1 MSEITPLRHFFNQID
16 LYGLT
21 FPLRYRR
28 HKEYNTLCGIT
39 LSLITIIGMSAVILF
54 FIIQNFKRTEMT
66 IISNTKHLY
75 GKKLFDF
82 SKDPFLIGY
91 VNNDGRA
98 VKIDPT
104 YLTITLDKN
113 DHYADKNENGI
124 IDLRREST
132 PIKLEYCKIDVH
144 LNGSHIKEMIKEFEY
159 ENYLCPIPGQ
169 NLSIGGRWG
178 DHVHGYDMLEF
189 HVIRCENN
197 SQVQNCRTPEEMEI
211 FFKNSYFS
219 VIYLA
224 QSLDHYDVINP
235 IKKKFRSEIFLIVTQ
250 LVKRYYYYFIPGEYI
265 SDNGVLLNNIKTFD
279 FFQYDRVVIDFVDK
293 EDQDYY
299 SGATIAEVCFS
310 SIDKFVTYERK
321 FSKIQDSLGNIGG
334 WIRIILV
341 VCQFISDYFSEKI
354 FLVDIISSI
363 SSSTSYP
370 RKIPPLKINKINSGK
385 VNNYIKE
392 EISSNYKFQQTPNSN
407 KPSMKENKSEN
418 ADLSNL
424 PINNGKFVKKE
435 YLEHLKNVQFS
446 FLEYCLPIWT
456 MEKSDKYSFFIHYKN
471 FIYKDI
477 SLEVL
482 VPLVERLLKTN
493 IIRERVNKNEY
504 ISKLSSSVFNMVNG
518 NEQK

>member
-144 LNGSHIKEMIKEFEY
+144 LKGSHIKEMIKEFEY

-363 SSSTSYP
+363 SSSSSYP

-407 KPSMKENKSEN
+407 KPSMKDNIKVRMLIYQIYLLIMEN
-418 ADLSNL
+418 
-424 PINNGKFVKKE
+424 
-435 YLEHLKNVQFS
+435 
-446 FLEYCLPIWT
+446 
-456 MEKSDKYSFFIHYKN
+456 
-471 FIYKDI
+471 
-477 SLEVL
+477 
-482 VPLVERLLKTN
+482 LLKKN
-493 IIRERVNKNEY
+493 I
-504 ISKLSSSVFNMVNG
+504 
-518 NEQK
+518 

>member
-1 MSEITPLRHFFNQID
+1 
-16 LYGLT
+16 
-21 FPLRYRR
+21 
-28 HKEYNTLCGIT
+28 
-39 LSLITIIGMSAVILF
+39 
-54 FIIQNFKRTEMT
+54 
-66 IISNTKHLY
+66 
-75 GKKLFDF
+75 
-82 SKDPFLIGY
+82 
-91 VNNDGRA
+91 
-98 VKIDPT
+98 
-104 YLTITLDKN
+104 
-113 DHYADKNENGI
+113 
-124 IDLRREST
+124 
-132 PIKLEYCKIDVH
+132 
-144 LNGSHIKEMIKEFEY
+144 MIKEFEY

-178 DHVHGYDMLEF
+178 DHVNGYDMLEF

-197 SQVQNCRTPEEMEI
+197 SEVQNCKSPEEMEI

-250 LVKRYYYYFIPGEYI
+250 LVKRYYYYFLPGEYI
-265 SDNGVLLNNIKTFD
+265 SDNGLIFSNYKYFD
-279 FFQYDRVVIDFVDK
+279 FFEYERTVIDFVDK
-293 EDQDYY
+293 EDQEYY
-299 SGATIAEVCFS
+299 SGSTIAEVAFS
-310 SIDKFVTYERK
+310 SIDKFTTIKRK
-321 FSKIQDSLGNIGG
+321 YSKIQDSLGNIGG
-334 WIRIILV
+334 WIRIILL
-341 VCQFISDYFSEKI
+341 VCQCISDYFSEKI

-363 SSSTSYP
+363 SSSSSYP

-392 EISSNYKFQQTPNSN
+392 ENSSNYKFQQTPHSN
-407 KPSMKENKSEN
+407 KPSIKENKSEN
-418 ADLSNL
+418 VDLSNL

-493 IIRERVNKNEY
+493 IIRERMNKNEY
-504 ISKLSSSVFNMVNG
+504 ISKLSSTVFNMVNG